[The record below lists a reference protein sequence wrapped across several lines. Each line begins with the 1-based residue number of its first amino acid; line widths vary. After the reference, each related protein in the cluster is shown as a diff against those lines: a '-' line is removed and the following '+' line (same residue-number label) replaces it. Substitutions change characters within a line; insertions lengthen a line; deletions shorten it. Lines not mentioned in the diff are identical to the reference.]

1 MHHFA
6 LITTKEIILAS
17 SFLSISID
25 EVIIINNQS
34 WISIHCDVMIGFNCV
49 AILFILECLV
59 EGGNATNIKTI
70 IVFALMSYGGLF
82 QNQIIKCLTLCL
94 KIDSASTFERVTS
107 RTIVLIKTNKTPY
120 FIEIYYLA
128 HRMNLLNSLYFM
140 MIVSKLEDLQLL
152 YKYFFSSPKF
162 WIP

>member
-6 LITTKEIILAS
+6 LITTKEIIFAS